1 MKGITGYQLTI
12 IILIII
18 AVVIIALAWVFLK
31 TSSEGALGL
40 LDKFT
45 SSFISAIC
53 SIMGGWA
60 SIVFGGMCG

>member
-1 MKGITGYQLTI
+1 MKGITGYQLTV

-31 TSSEGALGL
+31 TGSEGALGL

-45 SSFISAIC
+45 QSFISAIC
-53 SIMGGWA
+53 SLMGDLGRF
-60 SIVFGGMCG
+60 VFGGMC